1 MREGRFS
8 PLPVRKPKWM
18 PTSGQSLV
26 EFGLMAI
33 VLVTVLVGIV
43 DFGRVLMVQHII
55 TNAAREGAHAAIL
68 GNMDSAQVRTEVERY
83 LQQGGL
89 DIDRATITVTG
100 ANASSGQPV
109 VVEVEY
115 PVDSIILK
123 LIHANTR
130 ITLNSASRML
140 HE

>member
-8 PLPVRKPKWM
+8 PLSVRKPGWT

-26 EFGLMAI
+26 EFSLMAI

-68 GNMDSAQVRTEVERY
+68 GNLDSAQVRAEVERY
-83 LQQGGL
+83 LQRGGL
-89 DIDRATITVTG
+89 DVSQATITITG

-115 PVDSIILK
+115 PVDSIVLK
-123 LIHANTR
+123 MIHANTH
-130 ITLNSASRML
+130 ITLNTASRML

>member
-1 MREGRFS
+1 
-8 PLPVRKPKWM
+8 M

-83 LQQGGL
+83 LQQSGL
-89 DIDRATITVTG
+89 AVDQATITVTG

-123 LIHANTR
+123 LIHTNTR